1 MADVNHVIDP
11 ERHGIWIAATFVIAL
26 LAMVVA
32 LIGLKQI
39 NELHLVT
46 QTEILMLN
54 KKVEDGQAAAPAAAA
69 PAEAAAAQ

>member
-1 MADVNHVIDP
+1 MADVNHIIEP

-26 LAMVVA
+26 LALILA

-54 KKVEDGQAAAPAAAA
+54 KKVEEGQAAAPAST
-69 PAEAAAAQ
+69 PAEPAAAQ

>member
-11 ERHGIWIAATFVIAL
+11 ERHGIWIAAAFVIAL
-26 LAMVVA
+26 LALILA

-54 KKVEDGQAAAPAAAA
+54 KKVEDGQAAAPAAA
-69 PAEAAAAQ
+69 PAEPAAVQ

>member
-69 PAEAAAAQ
+69 PAEPAAAQ

>member
-11 ERHGIWIAATFVIAL
+11 ERYGIWIAATFVLAL
-26 LAMVVA
+26 LALVVA
-32 LIGLKQI
+32 LISIKQI

-54 KKVEDGQAAAPAAAA
+54 KKVEGGHLAAPAVA
-69 PAEAAAAQ
+69 PAEPAAAQ

>member
-26 LAMVVA
+26 LALVLA
-32 LIGLKQI
+32 LISIKQI
-39 NELHLVT
+39 DELHFVT

-54 KKVEDGQAAAPAAAA
+54 KKVESGQAAAPAAA
-69 PAEAAAAQ
+69 PAEPAAAQ

>member
-1 MADVNHVIDP
+1 MADVNHVIEP

-26 LAMVVA
+26 LALILA

-54 KKVEDGQAAAPAAAA
+54 KQIQDGQAAAPAAA
-69 PAEAAAAQ
+69 PAEPAAAQ